1 MEVIPDLAKKRD
13 SISLKNGSIT
23 QADSLRKI
31 ENTLIK
37 MIRHHLEDSK
47 HFFHLEKMYKVIN
60 LQRYGKMSI
69 KGYKFSNHKNFDYS
83 RAVTKL

>member
-47 HFFHLEKMYKVIN
+47 HFFQLQKMYKIIN
-60 LQRYGKMSI
+60 FQCYGKMSI
-69 KGYKFSNHKNFDYS
+69 KGYKFSNHKNIDYR
-83 RAVTKL
+83 RALTNL